1 MYWFAA
7 LDGSRYS
14 KLSKQANKRS
24 RATETVA
31 AIIQA
36 EVKNPGQD
44 DH

>member
-7 LDGSRYS
+7 LDKTRYS
-14 KLSKQANKRS
+14 KLSKQANKRL

-36 EVKNPGQD
+36 KVKNPGQD
-44 DH
+44 D